1 MSLSAAEPAFSRF
14 PKAPIW
20 RRGVASAI
28 DFIAVWLLSSILAA
42 NQSGSQAVQIFVFVI
57 AWLGLRVLLVAKN
70 QGQSL
75 GHWALDMKV
84 IDAKLS
90 KVPGLA
96 ELTKREGVMGFAAL
110 LMMLAL
116 GNLLSRSALL
126 LVSIIPLIAD
136 CAFAF
141 TDPTRRQTLHDRL
154 ARTVVIS
161 THRGYSLDLKVKR
174 LLLQARRRVQ

>member
-1 MSLSAAEPAFSRF
+1 MSLYVVEPAFSRF

-28 DFIAVWLLSSILAA
+28 DFAVVWLLSSILAA
-42 NQSGSQAVQIFVFVI
+42 NRPGSQAVQVFVFII

-75 GHWALDMKV
+75 GHWALDMKIV
-84 IDAKLS
+84 DAKLS

-96 ELTKREGVMGFAAL
+96 ELAKREGVIGLAAIL
-110 LMMLAL
+110 IMIAL
-116 GNLLSRSALL
+116 GNLFSYPGLL
-126 LVSIIPLIAD
+126 AFLIPLIAD

-154 ARTVVIS
+154 ARTMVIS
-161 THRGYSLDLKVKR
+161 THRGYSLDLKIKK
-174 LLLQARRRVQ
+174 LFAQARRRVK